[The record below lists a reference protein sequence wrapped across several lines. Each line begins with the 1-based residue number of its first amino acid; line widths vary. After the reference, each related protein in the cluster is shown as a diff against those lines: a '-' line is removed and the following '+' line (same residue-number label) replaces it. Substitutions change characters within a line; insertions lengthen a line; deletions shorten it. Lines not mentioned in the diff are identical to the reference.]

1 MIDKSYGL
9 NRSSNMSLVT
19 CHRYRKYNHPMS
31 HPPSALNRLT
41 QLWLAISL
49 TAFFAPGALS
59 AEVNVAVAANFSA
72 PMKQIAEAFEKDTGH
87 KAVLSFGATG
97 RFYTQISNGAQ
108 FDVFLS
114 ADDETPAR
122 LEKEGAA
129 VAGTRYT
136 YATGRLVLWSA
147 KPGLVDEKAA
157 VLLRNEFK
165 FLAIAAPKLAPY
177 GAAAMQ
183 TLTKIGMLPLLQAKL
198 VTGESIGQ
206 TYSMVSSGNAELGFV
221 AMSQV
226 FEDGKLKSGSAW
238 VVPAHLHSPL
248 KQDAVLLARA
258 SSNPAALQL
267 LTFLKSGQAQAIMHS
282 FGYK

>member
-1 MIDKSYGL
+1 MK
-9 NRSSNMSLVT
+9 
-19 CHRYRKYNHPMS
+19 P
-31 HPPSALNRLT
+31 
-41 QLWLAISL
+41 ISL
-49 TAFFAPGALS
+49 YAALVLRRCSVALGPFLLLLSGLS
-59 AEVNVAVAANFSA
+59 AAAEVSVAVAANFTA
-72 PMKQIAEAFEKDTGH
+72 PMKRIAEEFEKETGH
-87 KAVLSFGATG
+87 KAVLSYGATG
-97 RFYTQISNGAQ
+97 RFYAQITNGAP

-114 ADDETPAR
+114 ADDETPAK
-122 LEKEGAA
+122 LEKVGAA
-129 VAGTRYT
+129 VPGSSFT

-165 FLAIAAPKLAPY
+165 YLAIAAPKLAPY
-177 GAAAMQ
+177 GAAAME
-183 TLTKIGMLPLLQAKL
+183 TMTKIGMLPLLQAKL

-206 TYSMVSSGNAELGFV
+206 TFSMISSGNAELGFV
-221 AMSQV
+221 AMSQG

-258 SSNPAALQL
+258 SSNPAAPQF
-267 LTFLKSGQAQAIMHS
+267 LTFLKSGQAQAIMNS